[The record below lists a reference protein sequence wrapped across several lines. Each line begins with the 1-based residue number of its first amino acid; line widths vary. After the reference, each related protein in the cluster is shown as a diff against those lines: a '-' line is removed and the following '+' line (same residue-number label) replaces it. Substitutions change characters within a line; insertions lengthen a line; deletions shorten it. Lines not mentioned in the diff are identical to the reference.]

1 MTEKL
6 IMKDMNIPDGI
17 LHDSKLYNVSLE
29 NNELTLSF
37 ETHYYPED
45 YTTTE
50 FVEKY
55 KDFTKCHIKCKLDKG
70 NIKYSFDDV
79 TFETNPNKKSK
90 YTGLILS
97 VPEFIEIAN
106 KEIKKRK
113 EKGYLSW
120 VYLDTVVSPNTRS
133 VKIELSTWGW
143 KYKRN
148 DYHTCTLKLF
158 TEEVEFIWE

>member
-37 ETHYYPED
+37 ETYYYPDD

-55 KDFTKCHIKCKLDKG
+55 KDFTKCHIKCKLNAD
-70 NIKYSFDDV
+70 NVKYRFDNALI
-79 TFETNPNKKSK
+79 ETGINKKNK
-90 YTGLILS
+90 YEGRILS
-97 VPEFIEIAN
+97 IPEFVDTAN
-106 KEIKKRK
+106 EEIKKRK
-113 EKGYLSW
+113 EKGYHSW
-120 VYLDTVVSPNTRS
+120 EYIDTAVTPNIRS
-133 VKIELSTWGW
+133 VLIELSTYGW

-148 DYHTCTLKLF
+148 NFRTCSLRLF